1 MNKWHAEANRDEW
14 WRSNSCLSEM
24 EAAQVGGYSCGFPTW
39 YSLTLIKEHP
49 QKHSILST
57 TCYAGK
63 KKKGGYV
70 LPSPPPHHRTHLLLP
85 SVHKPAWHALQI
97 IQLPSAGKEQ
107 TQDALQERGYCGP
120 LELKATSLLWGE
132 WHTHV
137 PAHCECPPYFVSI
150 YLLVL
155 FLDKAQ
161 Y

>member
-24 EAAQVGGYSCGFPTW
+24 EAAQAGGYSCGFPTW

-70 LPSPPPHHRTHLLLP
+70 LSCPPLPPITEHTSFSHQSINPHGMPCKSFSYRQLERSKLRMHCRSAVTAVPWSLKPPPSSGGNGTHTY
-85 SVHKPAWHALQI
+85 Q
-97 IQLPSAGKEQ
+97 
-107 TQDALQERGYCGP
+107 
-120 LELKATSLLWGE
+120 
-132 WHTHV
+132 HT
-137 PAHCECPPYFVSI
+137 VSGLHI
-150 YLLVL
+150 LLVFTYL
-155 FLDKAQ
+155 CCF
-161 Y
+161 